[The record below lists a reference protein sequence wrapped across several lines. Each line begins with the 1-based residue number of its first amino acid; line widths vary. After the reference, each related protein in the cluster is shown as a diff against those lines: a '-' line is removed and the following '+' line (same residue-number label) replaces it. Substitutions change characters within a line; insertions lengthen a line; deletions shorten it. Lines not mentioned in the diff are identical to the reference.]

1 MATGYSSIA
10 VPAPAAAGQE
20 RRRYLFG
27 PVADFVTFG
36 GLSLVL
42 FPLLL
47 LLPLTD
53 QVLQRA
59 TLLTVV
65 VAHLVNHPHFA
76 HSYQI
81 FYRGFHAKALGTAL
95 GPVMRARYLFAGI
108 AVPLLLA
115 GYLGWGFLRA
125 DARMLGYAANAMA
138 LFVGW
143 HYVKQGYGL
152 LMVDCALKRQ
162 FFSAAD
168 KKVLLVNCYVVW
180 AGGWLLLN
188 QIVHVTNVLGL
199 AAYALALPVGALN
212 WGLAAAMTTTIAA
225 GAVVAR
231 QWRKAGSLPLNGLA
245 AYVASLY
252 LWFGMTIINPLWAL
266 LAPAFHSL
274 QYLAVVWRFE
284 SNRERAV
291 TPHNGI
297 LAHTGAF
304 ALGGVLLGY
313 LGFQWLPALADL
325 RVAYD
330 SASLGPT
337 FFGFAALIFINVHH
351 YFIDNVIWRREN
363 PETQAHLFA

>member
-10 VPAPAAAGQE
+10 IPAAAATGVE

-53 QVLQRA
+53 QMLQRA
-59 TLLTVV
+59 GLLTVV
-65 VAHLVNHPHFA
+65 IAHLVNHPHFA

-81 FYRGFHAKALGTAL
+81 FYRGFRAKALGSTFN
-95 GPVMRARYLFAGI
+95 PVMRARYLFAGI

-115 GYLGWGFLRA
+115 SYLGWGFFSA
-125 DARMLGYAANAMA
+125 DAQLLGYAGNAMA

-168 KKVLLVNCYVVW
+168 KKVLLINCYVVW

-199 AAYALALPVGALN
+199 AAYAFALPGWALD

-225 GAVVAR
+225 GAVFVR
-231 QWRKAGSLPLNGLA
+231 QWRKTGSLPFNGLA

-252 LWFGMTIINPLWAL
+252 LWFGMTVISPLWGL

-284 SNRERAV
+284 SNRERAAA
-291 TPHNGI
+291 PHKRI
-297 LAHTGAF
+297 TAHLGAF
-304 ALGGVLLGY
+304 ALSAVLLGY
-313 LGFQWLPALADL
+313 LGFQWLPALADGSL
-325 RVAYD
+325 SYD
-330 SASLGPT
+330 NAALGST

-363 PETQAHLFA
+363 PESQAHLFA